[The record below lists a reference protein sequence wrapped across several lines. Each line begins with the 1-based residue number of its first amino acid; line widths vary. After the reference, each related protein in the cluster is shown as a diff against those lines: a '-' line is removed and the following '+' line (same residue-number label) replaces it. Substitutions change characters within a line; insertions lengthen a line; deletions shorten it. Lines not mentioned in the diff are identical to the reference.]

1 LRSETYQQ
9 EQIKLLTEEMERK
22 NLDLL
27 NVQRDSSMKYINIQT
42 ELAEK
47 IEVLK
52 ISEMK
57 LADLKELYD
66 RSEKQVEGLME
77 KLRGEGELRG
87 KVEENYRIEVSSL
100 KRVVEL
106 YKGLFLL
113 LIVYSN

>member
-1 LRSETYQQ
+1 
-9 EQIKLLTEEMERK
+9 LTEEMERK

-47 IEVLK
+47 IEALK
-52 ISEMK
+52 SSEMK

-66 RSEKQVEGLME
+66 RCEKQGEGLME
-77 KLRGEGELRG
+77 KLRGEGELRR
-87 KVEENYRIEVSSL
+87 KVEENYRIEVNSL